1 MAPKMDKLHKYLISL
16 VKGRF
21 YGSIKINFEDGLPV
35 SMREEK
41 TIDTAPFKEEIR
53 DNQRRDSSGK
63 SN

>member
-1 MAPKMDKLHKYLISL
+1 MDKLHKYLISL